1 MEKQHIITVAALGPD
16 SADLLT
22 MGALHAMKQADAL
35 VLRTNRH
42 GAAALLD
49 EQGVQYKTLDALYE
63 RCEDFDELCRMAAAK
78 TRGDLRHVFS
88 NLYQELQSRKLPD
101 AGSCMYAAIRQTG
114 EIPPGIRRLL
124 IQLGNSLG
132 QFDLPGQLTGIRSV
146 RKRCLDSLENIRKNR
161 DAQLR
166 CYQTLGVCA
175 GAALAVVL
183 I

>member
-63 RCEDFDELCRMAAAK
+63 RCEDFDELCAMAASALVKKALTVKNLCYAVSEPGSDATVRALAK
-78 TRGDLRHVFS
+78 A
-88 NLYQELQSRKLPD
+88 LPQD
-101 AGSCMYAAIRQTG
+101 VGMRVVG
-114 EIPPGIRRLL
+114 GV
-124 IQLGNSLG
+124 SLG
-132 QFDLPGQLTGIRSV
+132 
-146 RKRCLDSLENIRKNR
+146 
-161 DAQLR
+161 
-166 CYQTLGVCA
+166 A
-175 GAALAVVL
+175 GAACAVIPFGVDTENLRTVTALSVDEVRVQADSPQVITEIDSRYIARRQDLAL
-183 I
+183 GSL